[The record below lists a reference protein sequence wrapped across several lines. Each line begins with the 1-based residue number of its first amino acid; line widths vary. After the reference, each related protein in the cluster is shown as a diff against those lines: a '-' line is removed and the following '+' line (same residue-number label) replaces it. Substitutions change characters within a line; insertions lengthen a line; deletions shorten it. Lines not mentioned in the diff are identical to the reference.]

1 MAKTSKL
8 RIMISS
14 RCKENFP
21 AVATGRSLSEIR
33 KELKT
38 EIEATKIFDKP
49 AFEVWIN
56 EVTPPQRGTWDSW
69 DTCIEAV
76 KDCDVLISLYN
87 GHAGWGSTS
96 SDIGICHA
104 ELMTGLEQAP
114 GKIRLINLGNIA
126 EAKTN
131 EEKQRNERF
140 DKYVN
145 TQNLFRGGEV
155 HSIDDLK
162 QRVKEAIYDALIN
175 LTQSGVREASKGKFH
190 SGESLQ
196 WSRLNYKERQEK
208 MCRVLIDAITKR
220 PNSKEDGNVLFA
232 SLGGKEVLFIPNAI
246 PDSISVSQAKEMVG
260 QPFLRDHEYH
270 DVISD
275 NQGGPVHIIAC
286 HKGATEIQAKKLLGF
301 PDATVVNAPF
311 GVFVADNIQKVQF
324 VFIVNCRDET
334 TTRYGVQRFFEWL
347 EQNGEDMLLAARALA
362 RTRIIKAIAKESSS

>member
-1 MAKTSKL
+1 
-8 RIMISS
+8 MISS